1 VSLFSLQNMSEL
13 VLYMALLLS
22 GIVGSYLKRVA
33 FLYVPY
39 RPLYI
44 MYMQARAYADVQG
57 TFPILHSQFP
67 VFNSLVTTTFT
78 QVNVMKAM
86 STNQVVVRDFKDSPL
101 NRTNCNLFRI
111 V

>member
-1 VSLFSLQNMSEL
+1 MSEL

-67 VFNSLVTTTFT
+67 VFNSLVTT
-78 QVNVMKAM
+78 AM
-86 STNQVVVRDFKDSPL
+86 LCVQTPPSPWPSVETRGRPELCRGLPNLSKVVSTLLMHAP
-101 NRTNCNLFRI
+101 C
-111 V
+111 